1 MKDFLALSKLKKFY
15 LPLSFTAIVLILLIL
30 LGVDVY
36 VKKATDKDRILP
48 SSLVVSTKIKFPV
61 LKTEFVP
68 FISANGAVIMD
79 ADSKTVLFAKNPQL
93 RFSPA
98 STTKIMTALTALE
111 YFKPGDI
118 LTVKT
123 ATSDGVV
130 LGLEKGEK
138 MTFENLLYAL
148 LLPSANDAALAIS
161 ENYPGGENA
170 FVNKMNENAKKFN
183 LFNTHYQDPA
193 GLLDDGDYTT
203 PVDLA
208 RLASQAIKNP
218 EFAKIV
224 STKNKTITDISGY
237 NVYSLNNLNKLLGI
251 DGVYGVKTGYTEE
264 AGQVLVTSK
273 LENGHTIILIVM
285 SSEDRFFDTE
295 KLLDLVSGNLT
306 YLSIHQE

>member
-1 MKDFLALSKLKKFY
+1 MKDFLILNKLKKFY
-15 LPLSFTAIVLILLIL
+15 LPLSFAVIVFIFLVILALDI
-30 LGVDVY
+30 Y
-36 VKKATDKDRILP
+36 IKKIIDKDRIFP
-48 SSLVVSTKIKFPV
+48 SSLIISAEVKFPV
-61 LKTEFVP
+61 LKTEFIP
-68 FISANGAVIMD
+68 FISAKGAVIMD

-111 YFKPGDI
+111 YFKSTDI

-123 ATSDGVV
+123 AKSDGVV
-130 LGLEKGEK
+130 LGLKQGEK
-138 MTFENLLYAL
+138 MTFENFLYAL

-161 ENYPGGENA
+161 ENYPGGKDA

-193 GLLDDGDYTT
+193 GLLDYGGYTT

-208 RLASQAIKNP
+208 RLTSVAIKNP
-218 EFAKIV
+218 EFIKVV
-224 STKNKTITDISGY
+224 STKSKIITSVDGY
-237 NVYSLNNLNKLLGI
+237 DVYSLNNLNKLLGI

-285 SSEDRFFDTE
+285 SSKDRFLDTE
-295 KLLDLVSGNLT
+295 RLLNLVTNNIS
-306 YLSIHQE
+306 YLSIRP

>member
-1 MKDFLALSKLKKFY
+1 MKDFLILNKLRKIH
-15 LPLSFTAIVLILLIL
+15 LPLLFAILVFILLVL
-30 LGVDVY
+30 LSLDIY
-36 VKKATDKDRILP
+36 FKKTIDKDKVP
-48 SSLVVSTKIKFPV
+48 FSSLLISTEAKLPV
-61 LKTEFVP
+61 FNTEFTP
-68 FISANGAVIMD
+68 FISAQGAVIMD
-79 ADSKTVLFAKNPQL
+79 ADSKTVLFSKNPAL

-98 STTKIMTALTALE
+98 STTKIMTALTALD
-111 YFKPGDI
+111 YFKPSDI

-130 LGLEKGEK
+130 LGLKQGEE

-161 ENYPGGENA
+161 ENYPGGEEA
-170 FVNKMNENAKKFN
+170 FVKKMNENTKKIN

-208 RLASQAIKNP
+208 RLASVAIKNP

-224 STKNKTITDISGY
+224 STRNKIITDTSGY
-237 NVYSLNNLNKLLGI
+237 NVYSVNNLNKLLGI
-251 DGVYGVKTGYTEE
+251 DGVYGVKTGFTEE

-273 LENGHTIILIVM
+273 LENGHAIILIVM
-285 SSEDRFFDTE
+285 LSEDRFLDTQI
-295 KLLDLVSGNLT
+295 LLNLVSGNIS
-306 YLSIHQE
+306 YLSIRP

>member
-1 MKDFLALSKLKKFY
+1 MKDFLTLNKLKKSY
-15 LPLSFTAIVLILLIL
+15 LPLFFVTVVSILLIL
-30 LGVDVY
+30 LGLDVY
-36 VKKATDKDRILP
+36 AKRTIDKDRILS
-48 SSLVVSTKIKFPV
+48 SSLIVSTEVKFPV
-61 LKTEFVP
+61 LKTEFIP

-79 ADSKTVLFAKNPQL
+79 ADSKTVLFSKNPAL

-123 ATSDGVV
+123 ATSDGAV
-130 LGLEKGEK
+130 LGLQQGEK

-161 ENYPGGENA
+161 ENYPGGEEA
-170 FVNKMNENAKKFN
+170 FVNKMNENAKKIN

-193 GLLDDGDYTT
+193 GLLDFGDYTT

-208 RLASQAIKNP
+208 RLASVAIKNP

-224 STKNKTITDISGY
+224 STKSKIITDISGY

-251 DGVYGVKTGYTEE
+251 DGIYGVKTGYTEE

-273 LENGHTIILIVM
+273 LENGHAIILIVM
-285 SSEDRFFDTE
+285 SSEDRFLDTE
-295 KLLDLVSGNLT
+295 KLLDLVSGNIS
-306 YLSIHQE
+306 YLSIRP

>member
-1 MKDFLALSKLKKFY
+1 MKDFLILNKLKKNY
-15 LPLSFTAIVLILLIL
+15 LPLSFAVIVFILLIF
-30 LGVDVY
+30 LGLDAY
-36 VKKATDKDRILP
+36 LIKTINRDKILP
-48 SSLVVSTKIKFPV
+48 SSLTISTNLKFPI
-61 LKTEFVP
+61 LNTEFIP
-68 FISANGAVIMD
+68 LISADGAVIMD
-79 ADSKTVLFAKNPQL
+79 ADSKTVLFAKNPEL

-111 YFKPGDI
+111 YFKLTDI

-123 ATSDGVV
+123 ATSDGAV
-130 LGLEKGEK
+130 LGLREGEK

-170 FVNKMNENAKKFN
+170 FVDKMNENAKKIN

-193 GLLDDGDYTT
+193 GLLDDEDYTT

-208 RLASQAIKNP
+208 RLASVAIKNP
-218 EFAKIV
+218 EFVKIV
-224 STKNKTITDISGY
+224 STKSKIISDVGKES
-237 NVYSLNNLNKLLGI
+237 VYALDNLNKLLGI

-285 SSEDRFFDTE
+285 SSADRFLDTQI
-295 KLLDLVSGNLT
+295 LLGLVSGNVS
-306 YLSIHQE
+306 YLSIHQ

>member
-1 MKDFLALSKLKKFY
+1 MKDFLILNKLKKFY
-15 LPLSFTAIVLILLIL
+15 LPLSFAVIVSILLIL
-30 LGVDVY
+30 LSLDIY
-36 VKKATDKDRILP
+36 IRKTIDKDRIFP
-48 SSLVVSTKIKFPV
+48 SSLIISAEVKFPV
-61 LKTEFVP
+61 LKTEFIP
-68 FISANGAVIMD
+68 FISAKGAVIMD

-98 STTKIMTALTALE
+98 STAKIMTALTALE
-111 YFKPGDI
+111 YFKSTDI

-123 ATSDGVV
+123 AKSDGVV
-130 LGLEKGEK
+130 LGLKQGEK
-138 MTFENLLYAL
+138 MTFENFLYAL

-161 ENYPGGENA
+161 ENYPGGKDA

-193 GLLDDGDYTT
+193 GLLDYGGYTT

-208 RLASQAIKNP
+208 RLTSVAIKNP
-218 EFAKIV
+218 EFIKVV
-224 STKNKTITDISGY
+224 STKSKTITSVDGY
-237 NVYSLNNLNKLLGI
+237 DVYSLNNLNKLLGI

-285 SSEDRFFDTE
+285 SSKDRFLDTE
-295 KLLDLVSGNLT
+295 RLLNLVTNNIS
-306 YLSIHQE
+306 YLSIRP

>member
-1 MKDFLALSKLKKFY
+1 
-15 LPLSFTAIVLILLIL
+15 
-30 LGVDVY
+30 
-36 VKKATDKDRILP
+36 
-48 SSLVVSTKIKFPV
+48 
-61 LKTEFVP
+61 
-68 FISANGAVIMD
+68 
-79 ADSKTVLFAKNPQL
+79 LFAKNPEL

-98 STTKIMTALTALE
+98 STTKIMTALTALA
-111 YFKPGDI
+111 YFKPSDI

-123 ATSDGVV
+123 ATSDGAV
-130 LGLEKGEK
+130 LGLQQGEK

-161 ENYPGGENA
+161 ENYPGGESA
-170 FVNKMNENAKKFN
+170 FVNAMNENARKFN

-208 RLASQAIKNP
+208 RLASVAIKNP
-218 EFAKIV
+218 EFVKIV
-224 STKNKTITDISGY
+224 STKSRTIRDASGGG
-237 NVYSLNNLNKLLGI
+237 NVYALDNLNKLLGI

-285 SSEDRFFDTE
+285 SSDDRFLDTQR
-295 KLLDLVSGNLT
+295 LLDLVSGNIS
-306 YLSIHQE
+306 YLSIRQQ

>member
-1 MKDFLALSKLKKFY
+1 MKDFLILNKLKKSY
-15 LPLSFTAIVLILLIL
+15 LPLSFAVIVFILLIL
-30 LGVDVY
+30 LIADAFLI
-36 VKKATDKDRILP
+36 KTIDKDKILP
-48 SSLVVSTKIKFPV
+48 SSLTISTNLKFPI
-61 LKTEFVP
+61 LKTEFIP

-79 ADSKTVLFAKNPQL
+79 ADSKTVLFAKNPAL

-111 YFKPGDI
+111 YFKPNDI
-118 LTVKT
+118 LIVKT

-130 LGLEKGEK
+130 LGLKEGEK

-161 ENYPGGENA
+161 ENYPGGESA
-170 FVNKMNENAKKFN
+170 FVTKMNENAKKIN

-208 RLASQAIKNP
+208 RLASVAIKNP

-224 STKNKTITDISGY
+224 STKSKIITDVNRG
-237 NVYSLNNLNKLLGI
+237 NVYALENLNKLLGI
-251 DGVYGVKTGYTEE
+251 DGIYGIKTGYTEE
-264 AGQVLVTSK
+264 AGQVLVISK

-285 SSEDRFFDTE
+285 SSADRFLDTQR
-295 KLLDLVSGNLT
+295 LLDLVSGNIS
-306 YLSIHQE
+306 YLSIRQ